1 VSTARPDELSSR
13 QEPTGPLI
21 LGRYRLVK
29 ELAAGG
35 MGVVSLARAEGAA
48 GFVKPVVVKR
58 ILPHLAEDESMVRMF
73 VREARILSN
82 LQHPNIVSVLDFAQ
96 TEDAYVMVL
105 EYIHGYSLASWRKF
119 LRRTERSFPTEA
131 AIHVVAEVLEAVHYA
146 HTLKRADGTSA
157 MVVHRDISPS
167 NVLLDTHGHVK
178 LTDFG
183 IARMSSTTDAYR
195 TSDNT
200 VRGKFP
206 YMAPELMSGGA
217 PSARSDVY
225 ACGVVLHELL
235 AGRNEFAR
243 PEVRQTIL
251 QVMQHELSAL
261 EGVRSD
267 VPAGIDAIVAKA
279 VAKDPEARYASAAA
293 FLADL
298 RALRQ
303 LSEEE
308 AMADLAE
315 RTRSDF
321 FGDMPSTLGLPP
333 LPALEAAWRELTPE
347 GAKLDPAVDITVD
360 VEEDTHTTTL
370 DKPPRPAAATGD
382 RSRRPLWGMAVGTAV
397 LLLTAAGVGAWF
409 GGRGNQ
415 EEPESQY
422 IVVEGERAAAA
433 PETEIPETEPAPPA
447 EESTEPQPARAE
459 ESPPPAEPAT
469 TETPKR
475 STTPT
480 RARPAA
486 GGARALTRR
495 FERRRGEVI
504 ACFERHASDVSGQPQ
519 LSIRFSI
526 DRAGTVEEA
535 DLLPSALSATALGRC
550 LEQVA
555 KRTSFGPQPEPLSF
569 RIPIDVQRR

>member
-1 VSTARPDELSSR
+1 MNAVGPDDLPSR
-13 QEPTGPLI
+13 GEPAGPLI
-21 LGRYRLVK
+21 LGRYRVVK

-58 ILPHLAEDESMVRMF
+58 ILPHLAEDESMVLMF

-105 EYIHGYSLASWRKF
+105 EYIHGYSLASWKKF

-131 AIHVVAEVLEAVHYA
+131 AIHVVAEVLEAVYYA
-146 HTLKRADGTSA
+146 HTLKRADGTSS

-206 YMAPELMSGGA
+206 YMAPELMSGGG

-243 PEVRQTIL
+243 PEVRHTIL
-251 QVMQHELSAL
+251 QVMHHELSAL

-279 VAKDPEARYASAAA
+279 VAKDPEARYASAAE

-315 RTRSDF
+315 RTLSDF
-321 FGDMPSTLGLPP
+321 SGDMPSTLGLTP
-333 LPALEAAWRELTPE
+333 LPELEAAWRDFTPE
-347 GAKLDPAVDITVD
+347 GAKLDPAVDVAVD

-382 RSRRPLWGMAVGTAV
+382 RSRRPLWGMAVGAAV
-397 LLLTAAGVGAWF
+397 LLLTAAGVGAWLV
-409 GGRGNQ
+409 GRGNQ

-422 IVVEGERAAAA
+422 IVVENERTAA

-447 EESTEPQPARAE
+447 EESAEPQPARAE

-469 TETPKR
+469 TEAPKR
-475 STTPT
+475 STTST
-480 RARPAA
+480 RARRAA

-535 DLLPSALSATALGRC
+535 DLLPSTLSATALGRC

-555 KRTSFGPQPEPLSF
+555 KGTSFGPQPEPLSF